1 MKTLIKTFIAGSL
14 LAATLATSAF
24 AAEKTESLQVSGWHC
39 GGCAAKTES
48 ALKDLKGVSMAS
60 ADKKTQRVTVT
71 YDDTKV
77 KRADLAKAIAEAG
90 FSVEK

>member
-90 FSVEK
+90 FSVAK

>member
-1 MKTLIKTFIAGSL
+1 MKTLIAGSL
-14 LAATLATSAF
+14 LAATLATAAL
-24 AAEKTESLQVSGWHC
+24 AAEKTESIHVSGWHC

-71 YDDTKV
+71 YDDAKV
-77 KRADLAKAIAEAG
+77 KRADLTKAIADAG
-90 FSVEK
+90 FTVEK